1 MSQYQKK
8 LRLKNKIYNKP
19 YVPSDDSLLLL
30 NSIKKYQGESVL
42 EIGCG
47 EGVTLSFLRKR
58 FKKIVGTDINLNAIK
73 KIKKEIL
80 KKNDKNIILLC
91 CDAANGL
98 YHKFDLIISNPPYLP
113 NEKEIKLNDI
123 TVNGGELGVETT
135 IHFIYSSISLLKP
148 EGKIIIVVS
157 NLSNLDFLY
166 KYLRN
171 LNLRKKILRS
181 KKMFFETLYV
191 IEISKN
197 M

>member
-8 LRLKNKIYNKP
+8 LKLKNKSHNKT

-30 NSIKKYQGESVL
+30 NSIKNYKGESVL

-47 EGVTLSFLRKR
+47 EGATLSYLRKR
-58 FKKIVGTDINLNAIK
+58 FKMIVGTDINLNAIK
-73 KIKKEIL
+73 KIKKEI
-80 KKNDKNIILLC
+80 KKVDQNIVLLC

-98 YHKFDLIISNPPYLP
+98 DHKFDLIISNPPYLP

-123 TVNGGELGVETT
+123 TVNGGERGVETT

-148 EGKIIIVVS
+148 NGKIIIIVS
-157 NLSNLDFLY
+157 NLSNLEFLY

-171 LNLRKKILRS
+171 LNLCKKILRS
-181 KKMFFETLYV
+181 KKMFFETIYV

>member
-1 MSQYQKK
+1 MYQYQKK
-8 LRLKNKIYNKP
+8 SRLKTKIHNKT

-30 NSIKKYQGESVL
+30 NSIKNYKGESAL

-47 EGVTLSFLRKR
+47 EGITLSCLRKR
-58 FKKIVGTDINLNAIK
+58 FKMIVGTDINLNAIT
-73 KIKKEIL
+73 KIKKEM
-80 KKNDKNIILLC
+80 KKKDQNIVLLC

-98 YHKFDLIISNPPYLP
+98 DHKFDLIISNPPYLP
-113 NEKEIKLNDI
+113 DEKEIKLNDI

-148 EGKIIIVVS
+148 NGKIIIIVS
-157 NLSNLDFLY
+157 NLSNLEFLY

-181 KKMFFETLYV
+181 KKMFFETLYA

>member
-1 MSQYQKK
+1 MKIK
-8 LRLKNKIYNKP
+8 IHNKT

-30 NSIKKYQGESVL
+30 NSIKNYKGESVL

-47 EGVTLSFLRKR
+47 EGVTLSFLQER
-58 FKKIVGTDINLNAIK
+58 FNMIVGTDINLNAIK
-73 KIKKEIL
+73 KIKKEM
-80 KKNDKNIILLC
+80 KKKDKNIVLLC

-113 NEKEIKLNDI
+113 NEKEFKLNDI

-148 EGKIIIVVS
+148 NGKIIIIVS
-157 NLSNLDFLY
+157 NLSNLEFLY

-197 M
+197 L